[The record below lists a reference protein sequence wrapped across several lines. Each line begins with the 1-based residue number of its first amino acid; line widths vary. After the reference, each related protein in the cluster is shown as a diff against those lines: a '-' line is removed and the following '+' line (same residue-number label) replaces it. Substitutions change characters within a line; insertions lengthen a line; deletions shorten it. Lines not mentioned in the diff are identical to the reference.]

1 MVDVIIAL
9 AIWATVAT
17 VVAVYSTICARYY
30 QRKVEKVMEYVEEE
44 AENGTMD
51 QD

>member
-17 VVAVYSTICARYY
+17 IAAVHCGICARYY
-30 QRKVEKVMEYVEEE
+30 QRKLEKVMEYVEKE
-44 AENGTMD
+44 AANGTMD